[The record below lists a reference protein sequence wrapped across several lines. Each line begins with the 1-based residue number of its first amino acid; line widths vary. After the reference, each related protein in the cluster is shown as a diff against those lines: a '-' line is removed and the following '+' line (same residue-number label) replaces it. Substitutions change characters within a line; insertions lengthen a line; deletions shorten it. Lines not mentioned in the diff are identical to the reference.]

1 MHFSK
6 GEGIYAFLT
15 LKETV
20 NESHEEIINDLK
32 RLIKSKIA
40 AYAIPEYFLVTPNL
54 PKTRS
59 GKIMRRILRKIAAN
73 KPDELGD
80 ISTLSDPNVVENI
93 INGHNKINRK
103 K

>member
-1 MHFSK
+1 
-6 GEGIYAFLT
+6 

-54 PKTRS
+54 PKTRW
-59 GKIMRRILRKIAAN
+59 GKLMRRILRKIAAN

-93 INGHNKINRK
+93 INGHNKLNRK
-103 K
+103 KKVHFY